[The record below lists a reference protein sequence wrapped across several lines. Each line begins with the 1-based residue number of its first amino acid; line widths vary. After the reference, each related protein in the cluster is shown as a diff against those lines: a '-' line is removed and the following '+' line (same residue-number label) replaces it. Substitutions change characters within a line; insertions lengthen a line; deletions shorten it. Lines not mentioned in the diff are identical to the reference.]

1 MSTPAENTPMPSGT
15 SSSNAKTAAELAAL
29 LNVRGE
35 TVKSDTAKIVEL
47 REGRE
52 PAPRDSEARDTH
64 ARDTHAPATQSATP
78 SRPASRRSYG
88 RGFMRFTLMSA
99 GIIAVLIASAIFWLR
114 GGRYVSTDNS
124 YLRAA
129 KLMVSTDV
137 SGIVARVEVRQGQ
150 AVKQNEVLFRLDP
163 RQFEIALTAARAQ
176 RDQVRLSIEA
186 SRRDYA
192 RIRSDIAAAEAVVK
206 QARAVFERADTLA
219 QRNAGSQAQL
229 DQARNA
235 LSAEESRLASLR
247 QAAQAA
253 LTRLGGDADLQVEKH
268 PQFIEAQARVA
279 ETQRQLDRTIVRAP
293 FAGTVTSVES
303 LQPGAFLVAATAA
316 LTNTGAVGLVSSSN
330 IWIEAN
336 MKETDLTHVRAGQD
350 CEIVIDAY
358 PNRIW
363 KGKIESIFPVTGAE
377 FSILPAQNAS
387 GNWVKVVQRIPV
399 RVSVLTNPGDPP
411 LRSGMSAVVTV
422 DTQHRRT
429 MADLW
434 RLAGFSTPPVDFVL
448 PGAVADPRK

>member
-1 MSTPAENTPMPSGT
+1 MSTPAEDPPHQNTGPKS
-15 SSSNAKTAAELAAL
+15 AAELAAL
-29 LNVRGE
+29 LNVRSE
-35 TVKSDTAKIVEL
+35 AVRPDNANVVEL
-47 REGRE
+47 REARE
-52 PAPRDSEARDTH
+52 PEARETQ
-64 ARDTHAPATQSATP
+64 TPAAQSAAP
-78 SRPASRRSYG
+78 SRPAIRRAYG
-88 RGFMRFTLMSA
+88 RGVLRFTLMSVS
-99 GIIAVLIASAIFWLR
+99 IIVVLLASAIFWLR

-137 SGIVARVEVRQGQ
+137 SGIVAGVEVRQGQ
-150 AVKQNEVLFRLDP
+150 NVKQGEVLFRLDP
-163 RQFEIALTAARAQ
+163 RQFEIALTAASAQ

-192 RIRSDIAAAEAVVK
+192 RIRSDIAAGEAVVA
-206 QARAVFERADTLA
+206 QARAVFQRAETLA

-235 LSAEESRLASLR
+235 LTAEENRLASLR

-253 LTRLGGDADLQVEKH
+253 LTRLGGDTDLPVEKH
-268 PQFIEAQARVA
+268 PQYIEAQARVA
-279 ETQRQLDRTIVRAP
+279 ETQRQLERTIVRAP
-293 FAGTVTSVES
+293 FAGAVTAVES

-330 IWIEAN
+330 MWIEAN
-336 MKETDLTHVRAGQD
+336 MKETDLTNVRAGQD

-363 KGKIESIFPVTGAE
+363 KGKVESIFPVTGSE
-377 FSILPAQNAS
+377 FSVLPAQNAS
-387 GNWVKVVQRIPV
+387 GNWVKIVQRIPV
-399 RVSVLTNPGDPP
+399 RVRVLTHEGDPP

-434 RLAGFSTPPVDFVL
+434 RLVGFATPPVDIDL
-448 PGAVADPRK
+448 PGASR